1 MDNKQK
7 LGIAGAGMLACGIGL
22 TVAGLVCVTPFVVSL
37 AVRAVQ
43 KGTEQAIQG
52 IEQASKRQE
61 PWPANWRWPCVAR
74 RAPSSQLDCHHTR
87 QAGAFTMG
95 CPTLQLNAC

>member
-52 IEQASKRQE
+52 IEQASKT
-61 PWPANWRWPCVAR
+61 AGTVAGKLEMAVR
-74 RAPSSQLDCHHTR
+74 RAT
-87 QAGAFTMG
+87 GAVKS
-95 CPTLQLNAC
+95 A